1 MPKAKPMPSRNHK
14 YTPKV
19 IARSMFD
26 NDPTLITHHFRVP
39 NTYTRAVTD
48 VITAYRAG
56 IPFNRAVDQVFT
68 LDPSS
73 MNRNRLA
80 EYVLRTIANDC

>member
-1 MPKAKPMPSRNHK
+1 MPKAKSVPSRNHK

-26 NDPTLITHHFRVP
+26 DDPILTTHHFRVP

-48 VITAYRAG
+48 VIRAYKAG

-68 LDPSS
+68 LDPSH

-80 EYVLRTIANDC
+80 EYVLRTIANEY